1 MNDGSGDVEAA
12 NGNYS
17 MTFSWPIRVYWE
29 DTDAGGVVYHARYLH
44 FFERARTEWLRC
56 TGISQTDLRQ
66 EQDVI
71 LVVKDAY
78 LDILRPA
85 RFDDSLS
92 ATVRIAESGRAS
104 FRVHQELWR
113 GSDCLSRADVKIA
126 CLRASSFKPCGLP
139 THVNQALQNAN
150 KN

>member
-1 MNDGSGDVEAA
+1 
-12 NGNYS
+12 

-44 FFERARTEWLRC
+44 FFERARTEWLRSA
-56 TGISQTDLRQ
+56 GISQMDLRQ

-71 LVVKDAY
+71 LVVKDVY

-85 RFDDSLS
+85 RIDDALS
-92 ATVRIAESGRAS
+92 ATVEIAERGHAS
-104 FRVHQELWR
+104 FQVRQELWR
-113 GSDCLSRADVKIA
+113 GSDCLSKADVKVA
-126 CLRASSFKPCGLP
+126 CLRASTFKPCGLP
-139 THVNQALQNAN
+139 GDVNQMLLIAH

>member
-1 MNDGSGDVEAA
+1 
-12 NGNYS
+12 

-44 FFERARTEWLRC
+44 FFERARSEWLRSA
-56 TGISQTDLRQ
+56 GVSQIDLRQ
-66 EQDVI
+66 EQDVL
-71 LVVKDAY
+71 LVVKDVY

-85 RFDDSLS
+85 RIDDAL
-92 ATVRIAESGRAS
+92 TVSVNISEHGRAS
-104 FRVHQELWR
+104 FVAHQELWR
-113 GSDCLSRADVKIA
+113 GPDCLSKADVKVA

-139 THVNQALQNAN
+139 DNVNLALQNAQ

>member
-1 MNDGSGDVEAA
+1 
-12 NGNYS
+12 

-44 FFERARTEWLRC
+44 FFERARTEWLRSA
-56 TGISQTDLRQ
+56 GIAQTDLRQ

-71 LVVKDAY
+71 LVVKDVY
-78 LDILRPA
+78 LDILRPGHI
-85 RFDDSLS
+85 DDALS
-92 ATVRIAESGRAS
+92 VTVTIVEVGRAS
-104 FRVHQELWR
+104 FKVHQELWR
-113 GSDCLSRADVKIA
+113 GLDCLSRADVKVA

-139 THVNQALQNAN
+139 NNVNLALQNAH

>member
-1 MNDGSGDVEAA
+1 
-12 NGNYS
+12 

-44 FFERARTEWLRC
+44 FFERARSEWLRC
-56 TGISQTDLRQ
+56 SGISQTDLRQ

-71 LVVKDAY
+71 LVVKDVY

-85 RFDDSLS
+85 RFDDSLL

-126 CLRASSFKPCGLP
+126 CLRASNFKPCGLP

>member
-1 MNDGSGDVEAA
+1 
-12 NGNYS
+12 

-44 FFERARTEWLRC
+44 FFERARTEWLRSA
-56 TGISQTDLRQ
+56 GIVQTDLRQ

-71 LVVKDAY
+71 LVVKDVY

-85 RFDDSLS
+85 RIDDALS
-92 ATVRIAESGRAS
+92 ATVDIAEIGRAS
-104 FRVHQELWR
+104 FQVRQELWR
-113 GSDCLSRADVKIA
+113 GSDCLSKADVKVA
-126 CLRASSFKPCGLP
+126 CLRATSFKPCGLP
-139 THVNQALQNAN
+139 GDVNQALQNAH

>member
-1 MNDGSGDVEAA
+1 MLNDA
-12 NGNYS
+12 
-17 MTFSWPIRVYWE
+17 FSWPIRVYWE

-44 FFERARTEWLRC
+44 FFERARTEWLRS

-66 EQDVI
+66 ENDVL

-85 RFDDSLS
+85 RIDDALS
-92 ATVRIAESGRAS
+92 ATVHIAKIGRAS
-104 FRVHQELWR
+104 FLVNQELWR
-113 GSDCLSRADVKIA
+113 GSDCLSKAKIKIA

-139 THVNQALQNAN
+139 DDVNQAL
-150 KN
+150 KNLQ

>member
-1 MNDGSGDVEAA
+1 
-12 NGNYS
+12 

-44 FFERARTEWLRC
+44 FFERARTEWLRG
-56 TGISQTDLRQ
+56 TGISQKDLQ
-66 EQDVI
+66 EAQDVV

-85 RFDDSLS
+85 RIDDALS
-92 ATVRIAESGRAS
+92 ATVVIGEQGRAS
-104 FRVHQELWR
+104 FQVHQELWR
-113 GSDCLSRADVKIA
+113 GSDCLSRAEVKIA

-139 THVNQALQNAN
+139 DAVIQALKNA
-150 KN
+150 

>member
-1 MNDGSGDVEAA
+1 
-12 NGNYS
+12 

-44 FFERARTEWLRC
+44 FFERARTEWLRSA
-56 TGISQTDLRQ
+56 GIVQTDLRQ

-71 LVVKDAY
+71 LVVKDVY

-85 RFDDSLS
+85 RIDDALS
-92 ATVRIAESGRAS
+92 ATLDIAEIGRAS
-104 FRVHQELWR
+104 FQVRQELWR
-113 GSDCLSRADVKIA
+113 GSDCLSKADVKVA
-126 CLRASSFKPCGLP
+126 CLRATSFKPCGLP
-139 THVNQALQNAN
+139 VDVNQALQNAH

>member
-1 MNDGSGDVEAA
+1 
-12 NGNYS
+12 

-44 FFERARTEWLRC
+44 FFERARSEWLRSA
-56 TGISQTDLRQ
+56 GVSQIHLRE
-66 EQDVI
+66 EQDVL
-71 LVVKDAY
+71 LVVKDVY

-85 RFDDSLS
+85 RIDDAL
-92 ATVRIAESGRAS
+92 TVSVNISEIGRDS
-104 FRVHQELWR
+104 FVSHQELWR
-113 GSDCLSRADVKIA
+113 GSDCLSKADVKVA

-139 THVNQALQNAN
+139 DSVNQALQNAQ

>member
-1 MNDGSGDVEAA
+1 MPS
-12 NGNYS
+12 S
-17 MTFSWPIRVYWE
+17 MFSWPIRVYWE

-44 FFERARTEWLRC
+44 FFERARTEWLRS

-66 EQDVI
+66 ENDAV

-85 RFDDSLS
+85 RIDDALL
-92 ATVRIAESGRAS
+92 ATVDIEEIGGAS
-104 FRVHQELWR
+104 FLVRQELWR
-113 GSDCLSRADVKIA
+113 GSACLSKAVIKIA

-139 THVNQALQNAN
+139 GDVKKAL
-150 KN
+150 KNSQ